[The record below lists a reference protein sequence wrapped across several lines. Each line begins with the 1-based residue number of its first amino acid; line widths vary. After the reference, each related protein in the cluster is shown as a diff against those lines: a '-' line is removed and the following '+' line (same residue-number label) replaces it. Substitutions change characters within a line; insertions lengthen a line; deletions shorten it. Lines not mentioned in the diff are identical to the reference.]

1 MCIHAFAFMRLSLL
15 IKQKAAEFVSAIQ
28 VRVEGLEFDMSQH
41 FARIFV
47 CQHDAKGLLDSV
59 K

>member
-1 MCIHAFAFMRLSLL
+1 MRLSLL

-47 CQHDAKGLLDSV
+47 CDHDAKGLLNSI